1 MMDSYGQTVLIDFG
15 ISQKYSSEEKDADF
29 KGNLMFASINQLEF
43 KQPTRKDDL
52 VSLAYM
58 LISMVCSEE
67 GTLPF

>member
-15 ISQKYSSEEKDADF
+15 FSQKYSSEEKDAHF

-43 KQPTRKDDL
+43 KKPTRKDDL

-58 LISMVCSEE
+58 LISMISCEE
-67 GTLPF
+67 PT